1 MNRMKKA
8 VAIVSL
14 GIGLSGM
21 MPAIANAA
29 PIYQACA
36 SFATSCIN
44 GGDQFACQRWTRNG
58 CSVYGSM
65 ASQAG

>member
-1 MNRMKKA
+1 MNKMKKA
-8 VAIVSL
+8 AAILSL
-14 GIGLSGM
+14 GIGMSAML
-21 MPAIANAA
+21 PAIAIAA

-36 SFATSCIN
+36 SFASACVYS
-44 GGDQFACQRWTRNG
+44 GDQFACDRWTRNG